1 MNIEGVPIAQFVTQK
16 FTLLKVQKIIE
27 TWRIEPKAIIDKLVE
42 HFREMGIFIVHYGH
56 EEIIVNNMVF
66 ILKNSPDIQHLVQ
79 KANQDEL
86 KRQRT
91 RHAE

>member
-1 MNIEGVPIAQFVTQK
+1 MNTEGVPIAQFVNHK
-16 FTLLKVQKIIE
+16 FALIKIQKIIE
-27 TWRIEPKAIIDKLVE
+27 TWRIEPKIIIERLIE
-42 HFREMGIFIVHYGH
+42 HFREMGIFVVHFGH
-56 EEIIVNNMVF
+56 DDIIINNMIFV
-66 ILKNSPDIQHLVQ
+66 LKNSPDIQHIVQ